1 MLCYFE
7 GNRKLIVNMESL
19 NQKQPDGQAQN
30 SKPRISWSW
39 WIVLIGLMIWN
50 IITYFRAA
58 PPQVEIPYSTF
69 ID

>member
-30 SKPRISWSW
+30 SKPRISW